1 MFYSCDGV
9 DFGPVR
15 AYGAIPP
22 IGPVGPIGPS
32 RSRSHGRLRRPKST
46 PSQLS
51 VAIILLFTF
60 FGQRY
65 DASHLLLC
73 DYLIVRSKAC

>member
-22 IGPVGPIGPS
+22 IHEVTGDYAA
-32 RSRSHGRLRRPKST
+32 RSPPHHNYLSPLSSFLRF
-46 PSQLS
+46 L
-51 VAIILLFTF
+51 VNDMMLLICF
-60 FGQRY
+60 FVT
-65 DASHLLLC
+65 
-73 DYLIVRSKAC
+73 I

>member
-32 RSRSHGRLRRPKST
+32 RSRSHGRLRRSKST
-46 PSQLS
+46 HHNYLS
-51 VAIILLFTF
+51 PLSSFLRFLVNDMMLLICF
-60 FGQRY
+60 FVT
-65 DASHLLLC
+65 
-73 DYLIVRSKAC
+73 I